1 MAESVRAFFEGLES
15 SVDTS
20 KTAGMNN
27 SYVFDVEGAG
37 SWLVA
42 VSNGSVDVKEGSGE
56 ADVTIQTSEE
66 NFMRILNGEMNPM
79 AAYMQGKLKVRGDM
93 GAAMKLQKLF

>member
-1 MAESVRAFFEGLES
+1 MAESVREFFEGLET

-42 VSNGSVDVKEGSGE
+42 VSNGSVDVTEGGGE

-66 NFMRILNGEMNPM
+66 NFLRILNGEMNPM